1 MKLQIILLIIVF
13 FLFWFSGFELTYT
26 NKKYERTIKIYSLL
40 VPIGEMIFRFTIP
53 EEIYIKQSIKFF
65 EYRKVKIHIE
75 DKTTNKNLSIIKSGV
90 VGDATYIIK
99 RTQNKGLY
107 DLELYKKK
115 GNTITMIMSVKS
127 KQIEVIL
134 DEIEF
139 YRDKHLYKINNEG
152 N

>member
-1 MKLQIILLIIVF
+1 MKAQIILLIVVML
-13 FLFWFSGFELTYT
+13 LFWFSGFELTYT
-26 NKKYERTIKIYSLL
+26 NKKYERTLKIYSLL
-40 VPIGEMIFRFTIP
+40 VPIGEIFFRFTVP
-53 EEIYIKQSIKFF
+53 SEIYIKQPIRFF
-65 EYRKVKIHIE
+65 EYRRVKIYNE
-75 DKTTNKNLSIIKSGV
+75 DKPKNKNSSIVKSGV

-134 DEIEF
+134 DEIEL
-139 YRDKHLYKINNEG
+139 YRDKYLYKINNEG